1 MASFLAEL
9 KRRNVVKVGAAYAAV
24 AWLLAQ
30 IAATVFP
37 AFNLSNEILRALL
50 IVIGLGFPIT
60 IVLAWIYD
68 LTPKGIQ
75 RTDDMPDTGGAS
87 RISGRGLDFTII
99 GCLIVTVFILV
110 FERYVWDPT
119 ATQPVASIAVLPF
132 AQEPKTGDGE
142 TDITYLSEGIA
153 DSLVMRLSR
162 IPSLK
167 VKSRSLIRDA
177 NEDARTIG
185 QALGVDAI
193 CLGRIVHRGDV
204 LEITVELVDTSDG
217 SVMWSDRFQRNHT
230 SVLGIESE
238 VSAEIARI
246 LSLKLSIED
255 ATVLARAPTDNPA
268 AYRLYLQG
276 RYFWNQR
283 SADGLRA
290 SADYYRRAI
299 DLDPDYS
306 LAWAGLADA
315 YLMLFGWGIEPPN
328 EVAPLVLAAANRAIE
343 LDPTLAN
350 PHATLGYLKTIVERD
365 WDGARNEFLRAIDLN
380 DNYSTAHHWYA
391 FYLSTLGDGKG
402 AIEQILKARDSEPLS
417 PIINAE
423 VGLFYIYDRQYDL
436 ALKELNAAAL
446 ISPNFPP
453 ILNELTRT
461 YALMGR
467 QSEAIEMHES
477 WRRVVSGEVFAK
489 GFANVVLPKLGLH
502 DEAKSFFE
510 LVVEVSRTEYVMPGL
525 LGMLAASIG
534 ETDVAFKYFD
544 VALEERSMVVSWLR
558 DPLLDEIQDDPRLRE
573 LFATEGLEL

>member
-1 MASFLAEL
+1 M
-9 KRRNVVKVGAAYAAV
+9 
-24 AWLLAQ
+24 
-30 IAATVFP
+30 
-37 AFNLSNEILRALL
+37 
-50 IVIGLGFPIT
+50 
-60 IVLAWIYD
+60 
-68 LTPKGIQ
+68 
-75 RTDDMPDTGGAS
+75 
-87 RISGRGLDFTII
+87 
-99 GCLIVTVFILV
+99 
-110 FERYVWDPT
+110 
-119 ATQPVASIAVLPF
+119 
-132 AQEPKTGDGE
+132 
-142 TDITYLSEGIA
+142 
-153 DSLVMRLSR
+153 
-162 IPSLK
+162 
-167 VKSRSLIRDA
+167 
-177 NEDARTIG
+177 
-185 QALGVDAI
+185 
-193 CLGRIVHRGDV
+193 
-204 LEITVELVDTSDG
+204 
-217 SVMWSDRFQRNHT
+217 
-230 SVLGIESE
+230 
-238 VSAEIARI
+238 
-246 LSLKLSIED
+246 
-255 ATVLARAPTDNPA
+255 
-268 AYRLYLQG
+268 
-276 RYFWNQR
+276 
-283 SADGLRA
+283 
-290 SADYYRRAI
+290 
-299 DLDPDYS
+299 
-306 LAWAGLADA
+306 
-315 YLMLFGWGIEPPN
+315 
-328 EVAPLVLAAANRAIE
+328 
-343 LDPTLAN
+343 
-350 PHATLGYLKTIVERD
+350 
-365 WDGARNEFLRAIDLN
+365 GARNEFLRAIDLN

-489 GFANVVLPKLGLH
+489 GFANVVLPRLGLH

>member
-30 IAATVFP
+30 IAATVLP

-75 RTDDMPDTGGAS
+75 RTDDMSDTGGAS

-99 GCLIVTVFILV
+99 GCLIVTVLILV

-119 ATQPVASIAVLPF
+119 ATQQVASIAVLPF
-132 AQEPKTGDGE
+132 AQEPPGGDGE

-167 VKSRSLIRDA
+167 VKSRSLIRDV
-177 NEDARTIG
+177 NEDAWTIG
-185 QALGVDAI
+185 QALGVEAI
-193 CLGRIVHRGDV
+193 CLGKIVQRGKV

-217 SVMWSDRFQRNHT
+217 SVMWSDRYQRNGT

-246 LSLKLSIED
+246 MSLNLSVED

-268 AYRLYLQG
+268 AYRLYLEG

-315 YLMLFGWGIEPPN
+315 YLMMFGWGIEPPN

-446 ISPNFPP
+446 ISPDFPS
-453 ILNELTRT
+453 ILNGLTRT

-477 WRRVVSGEVFAK
+477 WRRVVSGGAVAK
-489 GFANVVLPKLGLH
+489 GFANMVLPKLGLH

-510 LVVEVSRTEYVMPGL
+510 LAVETSRTEYVMPGL
-525 LGMLAASIG
+525 LGTLAASIG

-544 VALEERSMVVSWLR
+544 EALEERSMVVSWLR